1 VRFIHL
7 YLIGYFILVFG
18 AGLALWQ
25 AGVLARIS
33 PIWLL
38 ITAIIVVGLGLL
50 LAVSSVRSTT
60 ITRE

>member
-7 YLIGYFILVFG
+7 YLIGYFVLVVG

-25 AGVLARIS
+25 AGALARVS
-33 PIWLL
+33 AAWLA
-38 ITAIIVVGLGLL
+38 ITAVIVVGLGII
-50 LAVSSVRSTT
+50 LAVTSGRPT

>member
-1 VRFIHL
+1 MKFVHL

-25 AGVLARIS
+25 AGVLAHIS
-33 PIWLL
+33 TVWIL
-38 ITAIIVVGLGLL
+38 ISVIIVIGLGVL
-50 LAVSSVRSTT
+50 LAASSTNATT

>member
-1 VRFIHL
+1 MKFVHL

-25 AGVLARIS
+25 SGVLARIS
-33 PIWLL
+33 AIW
-38 ITAIIVVGLGLL
+38 IVISAVIVVGLGVL
-50 LAVSSVRSTT
+50 LAASSTNATT

>member
-1 VRFIHL
+1 MRFIHI
-7 YLIGYFILVFG
+7 YLIGYFILVLG

-33 PIWLL
+33 TIWIVISAL
-38 ITAIIVVGLGLL
+38 IVVGLGII
-50 LAVSSVRSTT
+50 LAVTSSRTTT